1 MLVGVVLANAASSGG
16 ITPISHLIC
25 GELLPLS
32 VRPLFGNVLSLYV
45 GGLSFVFL
53 NVFPLLSAALGSA
66 GLFACLAGVNVG
78 LIVLTGCVV
87 PETRGLSL
95 EQVQL
100 RHFSSRKKTVEAA
113 GEAEAAAEA
122 GEAIERTEASQR
134 EAEASEREAE
144 AAENGDG
151 GAGKEMEQ
159 REVET
164 RRKETQIDME
174 RCEEAEREEGKKG
187 QQTSTEKEAERCNF
201 SNGMHNTGQWTTV
214 PLNEADDLDNRNQA
228 TRRIACRGTI
238 TLNNR
243 R

>member
-1 MLVGVVLANAASSGG
+1 MATEGVNLKNAAC
-16 ITPISHLIC
+16 IAMM
-25 GELLPLS
+25 
-32 VRPLFGNVLSLYV
+32 RPTQSWSLYMQML
-45 GGLSFVFL
+45 GRGTRL
-53 NVFPLLSAALGSA
+53 LGS
-66 GLFACLAGVNVG
+66 
-78 LIVLTGCVV
+78 T
-87 PETRGLSL
+87 L
-95 EQVQL
+95 EESV
-100 RHFSSRKKTVEAA
+100 AA
-113 GEAEAAAEA
+113 GAAEA
-122 GEAIERTEASQR
+122 GEAIERTEASER

-144 AAENGDG
+144 AAEDGDG

-187 QQTSTEKEAERCNF
+187 QQTSTEKEAERCNV

-214 PLNEADDLDNRNQA
+214 PLHDADGLDNRNQA